1 MSLPRSVAE
10 VLKLHVTLE
19 VEGIDRMYLNVYQ
32 SRLQTDRG
40 VAAFFRFH
48 RGQTFASSALMNPM
62 SKSFI
67 AAVDRFVKQ
76 EQIPLITFTK
86 GQDKDAITQEY
97 RSRFCGTEGIVVVGK
112 AQEKTPVFRTEK
124 RRNPETGQTYPWIV
138 RSTAMVNHYYF
149 YGIDADFGPF
159 FLKFCT
165 YFPYNAKLCING
177 HEYVKRQLAKEG
189 IAFEALDNGVLSC
202 ANPRRLQQ
210 LCDGL
215 SAHKIDALLRKWLAR
230 LPHPFIPK
238 DRAAG
243 YRYDVSILQAEF
255 SLTQVLDR
263 PRTGRVFFEEVIREN
278 LDIGRP
284 DHVQLIFRRRITKAT
299 PGRFRTRVIT
309 EGVTPSLHI
318 DYKRS
323 QIKQYHKE
331 GRALRT
337 ETTINNPRD
346 FDIGKRLSNLRAL
359 RRIGF
364 QANRRLLD
372 VQRISQDC
380 ALGEDAFQGVNEPI
394 EVDGQRASG
403 LRYADMAVQAL
414 FSALVVFH
422 LLPRGFSNRDLRN
435 HWAPLLGKAPEDMT
449 PGQMTYHL
457 RRLRLHGLIERIPQ
471 SHRYRVTRRGWRT
484 VLFCTRTYNRTLRPG
499 LALII
504 PDEALDDSDLRRGF
518 DKLDEVIQRW
528 IEERK
533 VPA

>member
-1 MSLPRSVAE
+1 MAAWRERMGTDQAKAIYKERAATAE
-10 VLKLHVTLE
+10 CVNAHSPGRGLL
-19 VEGIDRMYLNVYQ
+19 
-32 SRLQTDRG
+32 RLLVRG
-40 VAAFFRFH
+40 LAKIVP
-48 RGQTFASSALMNPM
+48 TFPTTPSSASTGM
-62 SKSFI
+62 SMSSDNWPRR
-67 AAVDRFVKQ
+67 DRLRG
-76 EQIPLITFTK
+76 P
-86 GQDKDAITQEY
+86 GQWRPA
-97 RSRFCGTEGIVVVGK
+97 
-112 AQEKTPVFRTEK
+112 
-124 RRNPETGQTYPWIV
+124 
-138 RSTAMVNHYYF
+138 
-149 YGIDADFGPF
+149 
-159 FLKFCT
+159 
-165 YFPYNAKLCING
+165 
-177 HEYVKRQLAKEG
+177 
-189 IAFEALDNGVLSC
+189 C

-215 SAHKIDALLRKWLAR
+215 SAHKIDTLLRKWLSF

-238 DRAAG
+238 DCAAG

-331 GRALRT
+331 GLALLT

-346 FDIGKRLSNLRAL
+346 FNIGKRLSNLPAL

-394 EVDGQRASG
+394 EVDAQRASV

-414 FSALVVFH
+414 FSSVGVPFVT
-422 LLPRGFSNRDLRN
+422 PRFL
-435 HWAPLLGKAPEDMT
+435 
-449 PGQMTYHL
+449 
-457 RRLRLHGLIERIPQ
+457 
-471 SHRYRVTRRGWRT
+471 
-484 VLFCTRTYNRTLRPG
+484 
-499 LALII
+499 
-504 PDEALDDSDLRRGF
+504 
-518 DKLDEVIQRW
+518 
-528 IEERK
+528 
-533 VPA
+533 